1 MLNQAEIQHCCFA
14 IIMHRNIVGVV
25 GCLGVV
31 GVGRLVQALHDIGL
45 GDGRARGSCVDK
57 VIGEKAV
64 EDGFVIASGGIEKLV
79 QQLFKLVA
87 SGCFLSSSN
96 GRSCHER
103 QQQPYEQS
111 HSSHQFPS
119 REKRGASR
127 APCKWTL
134 RAKILRCAQDD
145 RSGLRRPVKRDHF
158 LPSSTSTYSAS
169 ITPSSF
175 FWPSP

>member
-1 MLNQAEIQHCCFA
+1 MLNQAEVEHCCFA
-14 IIMHRNIVGVV
+14 IIMHSNIVGVV

-31 GVGRLVQALHDIGL
+31 GVGRLVQALHDVGL
-45 GDGRARGSCVDK
+45 GDGRARGARVDK

-87 SGCFLSSSN
+87 SRWFLSSSN

-111 HSSHQFPS
+111 HSSHQFSS
-119 REKRGASR
+119 REEKGRF
-127 APCKWTL
+127 T
-134 RAKILRCAQDD
+134 
-145 RSGLRRPVKRDHF
+145 RP
-158 LPSSTSTYSAS
+158 L
-169 ITPSSF
+169 
-175 FWPSP
+175 